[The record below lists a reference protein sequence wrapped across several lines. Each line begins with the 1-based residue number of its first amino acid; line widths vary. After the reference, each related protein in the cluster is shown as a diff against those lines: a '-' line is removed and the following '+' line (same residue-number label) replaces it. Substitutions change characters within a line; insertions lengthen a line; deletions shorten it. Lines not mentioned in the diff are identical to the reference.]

1 MVFAILNPEKD
12 VDTVVYLMTMIYDVV
27 DYDDDV
33 VVVVVVVDDD
43 YDDVVDNDNHDDNY
57 DDDVVDDDVFLLN
70 EQHHNSNSSKLKISQ
85 NISYHNVFQNSFFT

>member
-27 DYDDDV
+27 DYDDDGV
-33 VVVVVVVDDD
+33 VVVVVV
-43 YDDVVDNDNHDDNY
+43 DDVVDNDNHDDNY

-70 EQHHNSNSSKLKISQ
+70 EQYHNSISSKLKFSQ
-85 NISYHNVFQNSFFT
+85 NISYHNVF